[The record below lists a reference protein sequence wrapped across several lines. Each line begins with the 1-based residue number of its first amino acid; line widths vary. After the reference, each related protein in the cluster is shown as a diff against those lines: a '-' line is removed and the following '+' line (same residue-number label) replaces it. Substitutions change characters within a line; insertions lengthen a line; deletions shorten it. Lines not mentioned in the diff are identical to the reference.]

1 MATIKEIA
9 ELAGV
14 SRGTVDRV
22 LNNRGVVNPN
32 TAQKVREI
40 AEAVGYKRNVAAL
53 MLGAQ
58 KKNIKIGVILFGATN
73 PFFND
78 VNKAIDEK
86 KVELEGYNCT
96 IEVKH
101 IPMGVQEQL
110 DAIDSFIKDGFNGIA
125 LTPYNDKKIS
135 NKINELADIGIPV
148 VTLNTDI
155 ENSKRI
161 AYVGSNYYLSG
172 KTAAGLM
179 NLITRNEVNVGII
192 SGYENIMCHSE
203 RILGFE
209 DCISKNYP
217 NIKVIKK
224 LYNYD
229 DDIESYEITSR
240 LIAENPN
247 LNAIFFVAGGVYGG
261 CRAILASGKE
271 KEITTIAFDNVPTTK
286 EMIEKRIIKAIICQQ
301 PQVQGAKPIEILF
314 KYLTTGELPN
324 DEFNYTEIDIRIK
337 ENI

>member
-32 TAQKVREI
+32 TAQKVKEI
-40 AEAVGYKRNVAAL
+40 ADALGYKPNRAAL
-53 MLGAQ
+53 ILAAQ
-58 KKNIKIGVILFGATN
+58 KKNIKIGVILFGTTN
-73 PFFND
+73 PFFDD
-78 VNKAIDEK
+78 VSEAIINKKE
-86 KVELEGYNCT
+86 ELEGYNCT
-96 IEVKH
+96 VEVKR

-110 DAIDSFIKDGFNGIA
+110 DAIDSFVKDGFNGIA
-125 LTPYNDKKIS
+125 LAPCNDDRIA
-135 NKINELADIGIPV
+135 NKINELSDLGIPV

-155 ENSKRI
+155 ENSKRL

-179 NLITRNEVNVGII
+179 NLMTHGNVNLGII
-192 SGYENIMCHSE
+192 SGYDNVMCHTE

-209 DCISKNYP
+209 DCISENYP
-217 NIKVIKK
+217 HIKVVNKI
-224 LYNYD
+224 YNND
-229 DDIESYEITSR
+229 DDILSYELTSK
-240 LIAENPN
+240 LISDNPH

-261 CRAILASGKE
+261 CRAIISSNKQND
-271 KEITTIAFDNVPTTK
+271 ITVIAFDNVPTTK
-286 EMIEKRIIKAIICQQ
+286 EMIENGIIKATICQQ
-301 PQVQGAKPIEILF
+301 PNIQGSKSIDILF
-314 KYLTTGELPN
+314 TYLTTGELPS
-324 DEFNYTEIDIRIK
+324 EEYNYVSIDIRIK